1 MRGTS
6 TSWDVSYEH
15 RALFL
20 FTVGVGLVGL
30 DRFILMPLFPVIA
43 ADLGLNYQDIGLVS
57 GVLSLTWGFSSIVCG
72 GVSDKLGRRFVI
84 IPAVVLFSMLAGLT
98 GLAAGFLS
106 LMAIRALMGVFEGAY
121 LPASIAATA
130 EASHPSR
137 LGRNIGIQQMA
148 QPLFGLALGPLLATQ
163 LLNVFSSWRWIFLAV
178 SIPGL
183 ILAWFMNRYMRETH
197 VAQAFSDSGS
207 ANWKKVFRY
216 KNVAVNILVMSC
228 WLSCLVVIAAFL
240 PNYLTDHFHF
250 SLPEMGLVM
259 SASGLGSAI
268 GMIFI
273 PSLSDRLGRKPV
285 LLTGAAVEIVALL
298 LLVQTGPVVYELAA
312 LLFVIAGINSG
323 LIVLTTGPL
332 TTEAVPPAFTATAVG
347 LVVGIGELVGGFCA
361 PAISGVIAQAFGIP
375 YILWIST
382 GAVILGFG
390 FSLFV
395 NETIS
400 LKKAVTAS

>member
-1 MRGTS
+1 
-6 TSWDVSYEH
+6 
-15 RALFL
+15 
-20 FTVGVGLVGL
+20 
-30 DRFILMPLFPVIA
+30 MPLFPVIA

-183 ILAWFMNRYMRETH
+183 ILAWYMYRDLRDTNAGATATH
-197 VAQAFSDSGS
+197 AELVGWS
-207 ANWKKVFRY
+207 ATFRY
-216 KNVAVNILVMSC
+216 KNVILNILIMSC

-250 SLPEMGLVM
+250 SLPEMGIVM

-268 GMIFI
+268 GM
-273 PSLSDRLGRKPV
+273 V
-285 LLTGAAVEIVALL
+285 LI
-298 LLVQTGPVVYELAA
+298 
-312 LLFVIAGINSG
+312 
-323 LIVLTTGPL
+323 
-332 TTEAVPPAFTATAVG
+332 
-347 LVVGIGELVGGFCA
+347 
-361 PAISGVIAQAFGIP
+361 
-375 YILWIST
+375 
-382 GAVILGFG
+382 
-390 FSLFV
+390 
-395 NETIS
+395 
-400 LKKAVTAS
+400 